1 MNIIKIN
8 LWNQGTYII
17 KEIEKLVLCIYGD
30 NARPGMLEEY
40 EKSL

>member
-1 MNIIKIN
+1 MFTTYVISS
-8 LWNQGTYII
+8 TYII
-17 KEIEKLVLCIYGD
+17 KEIEKLVSCIYGN